1 MQRLAPLFSEASI
14 PPAEALSHSSR
25 IRWDQRHVWMSEY
38 YDTQEK
44 PAGEWKK
51 KWQESMNDINP
62 GLALHNVPAQHTV
75 PCSVLESIK
84 LQRSSNNTA
93 INTPRARYS
102 SMGNPHHTMEDLRHG
117 GPGSRKRRNSRP
129 LAVGE
134 RFRLRQSAPTQPSSK
149 PKKYIQNNSPT
160 TEVLSP
166 KHPGDLFSNPVEPPP
181 RYSCCTLNIPCSI
194 LKNTS
199 ALKKFMYEECR

>member
-1 MQRLAPLFSEASI
+1 
-14 PPAEALSHSSR
+14 
-25 IRWDQRHVWMSEY
+25 
-38 YDTQEK
+38 
-44 PAGEWKK
+44 
-51 KWQESMNDINP
+51 MNDINP

-134 RFRLRQSAPTQPSSK
+134 RFRLRQSAPTQPSSR

-160 TEVLSP
+160 TKVLSP
-166 KHPGDLFSNPVEPPP
+166 KHPGDLFSNPVNHHPKYSMLYIEKYFSIKTIRVRRVPVNFYVDEHSKFSPNQDK
-181 RYSCCTLNIPCSI
+181 RYLLHKRVWPKI
-194 LKNTS
+194 K
-199 ALKKFMYEECR
+199 